1 MAINLA
7 GLEMKNPV
15 TVASGTFGFGLEFAD
30 LVPLEKLGAIT
41 TKTVTIKPRKGNPQ
55 PRLMEVVNGLVN
67 FIGLQ
72 NDGVEYFVSNY
83 LPELKKINTSL
94 IVNIAGESIEEY
106 AQAADILCRQTGISA
121 IEVNISCPNVN
132 KGCIAFGK
140 DPAMTKEVIS
150 AVRGSCRLPLIA
162 KLTPNVLD
170 ILPIAKAAL
179 DGGADILSMINTVQH
194 TTTIPGKNQAIS
206 GGLSG
211 PTIKPTALKL
221 IGNVRAAFPGTPII
235 GMGGIMN
242 TSDAKEFFAAGANAI
257 AVGTA
262 NFVDPQIVIGIIR
275 DLES

>member
-55 PRLMEVVNGLVN
+55 PRLMEVEHGLVN
-67 FIGLQ
+67 SIGLQ
-72 NDGVEYFVSNY
+72 NDGVEYFIANY
-83 LPELKKINTSL
+83 LPQLKKIRTAL
-94 IVNIAGESIEEY
+94 IVNIAGETVEEY
-106 AQAADILCRQTGISA
+106 AQVADILCRQEGISA
-121 IEVNISCPNVN
+121 IEVNISCPNVK

-140 DPAMTKEVIS
+140 DPVMTKEVIS
-150 AVRGSCRLPLIA
+150 AVREACNLPLIA
-162 KLTPNVLD
+162 KLTPNVPD
-170 ILPIAKAAL
+170 ITVIAKAAL
-179 DGGADILSMINTVQH
+179 DGGAGILSMINTIQH
-194 TTTIPGKNQAIS
+194 TTTIPGKNQAMT

-221 IGNVRAAFPGTPII
+221 IGQVRAAFPGVPII
-235 GMGGIMN
+235 GMGGIMGPA
-242 TSDAKEFFAAGANAI
+242 DAKEFFAAGANAI

-262 NFVDPQIVIGIIR
+262 NFVDPGIVIRIIN
-275 DLES
+275 DIG

>member
-55 PRLMEVVNGLVN
+55 PRLMEVENGLVN
-67 FIGLQ
+67 YIGLQ
-72 NDGVEYFVSNY
+72 NDGADYFIANY
-83 LPELKKINTSL
+83 LPALRQIKTSL
-94 IVNIAGESIEEY
+94 IVNIAGETVEEY
-106 AQAADILCRQTGISA
+106 AKTADLICQQEGISA
-121 IEVNISCPNVN
+121 IEVNISCPNVK

-150 AVRGSCRLPLIA
+150 AVRDACRLPLIA
-162 KLTPNVLD
+162 KLTPNVPD
-170 ILPIAKAAL
+170 ITLIAESAL
-179 DGGADILSMINTVQH
+179 EGGADILSMINTVQH
-194 TTTIPGKNQAIS
+194 TVTIPGKNQAIS

-211 PTIKPTALKL
+211 PAIKPTALKL
-221 IGNVRAAFPGTPII
+221 ISRVRTAFPGTPII
-235 GMGGIMN
+235 GMGGIMG
-242 TSDAKEFFAAGANAI
+242 TGDAKEFLAAGANAV

-262 NFVDPQIVIGIIR
+262 NFVDPNIVMSIIR
-275 DLES
+275 DLG